1 MWSRQAYVPAWRT
14 TETDRKSGETQ
25 TSPVRSKQVLACH
38 QTRQREVY
46 PSGCQLA
53 KLSDLREGPGPTHLM
68 PQLVTGHKAAKK
80 WEKTQSRDTEAQ
92 GVVQVWCWWLLLVLT
107 QPAPQKYT
115 RSPMA
120 AQLPELS

>member
-1 MWSRQAYVPAWRT
+1 MPAWRT
-14 TETDRKSGETQ
+14 TETDRKAGETQ
-25 TSPVRSKQVLACH
+25 TSIVRSKQVLVCH

-53 KLSDLREGPGPTHLM
+53 KLSDLSEGPGPTHLM
-68 PQLVTGHKAAKK
+68 PQLVTGHKTAKK
-80 WEKTQSRDTEAQ
+80 WEKTQSSDIESRA
-92 GVVQVWCWWLLLVLT
+92 VVQVWCWWLLLVLT

-115 RSPMA
+115 RSLMA